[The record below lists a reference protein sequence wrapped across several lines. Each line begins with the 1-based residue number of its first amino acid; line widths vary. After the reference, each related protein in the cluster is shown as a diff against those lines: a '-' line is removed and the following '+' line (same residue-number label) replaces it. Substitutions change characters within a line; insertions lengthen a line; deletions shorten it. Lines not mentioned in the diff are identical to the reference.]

1 MNEAV
6 EQEQVSR
13 FMTELERVGSLFSP
27 DSVRHLHTP
36 RSLSWTQPLSLA
48 ERTDMQRDYAR
59 GLFEGTRTGDWT
71 LLADAEASWRATAEV
86 AGDPALSASLLAE
99 RDPAREIALRRL

>member
-1 MNEAV
+1 MWAASSALIV
-6 EQEQVSR
+6 YDTGTHR
-13 FMTELERVGSLFSP
+13 R
-27 DSVRHLHTP
+27 
-36 RSLSWTQPLSLA
+36 QPLSLD

-71 LLADAEASWRATAEV
+71 LPADAEASWRATAEV

-99 RDPAREIALRRL
+99 RDPAREIALRRP